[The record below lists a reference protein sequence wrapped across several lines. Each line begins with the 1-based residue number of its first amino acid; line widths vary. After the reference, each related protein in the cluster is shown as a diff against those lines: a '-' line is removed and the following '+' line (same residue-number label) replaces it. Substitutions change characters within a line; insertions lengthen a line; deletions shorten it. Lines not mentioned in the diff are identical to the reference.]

1 MAQKKSAKDFMGLTV
16 YAKRGSKESM
26 ISENQ
31 RQRTNIV
38 AIKTNE
44 RIENWGKNGK
54 KQRKRTNERIKKEKE
69 SV

>member
-1 MAQKKSAKDFMGLTV
+1 MGLDV
-16 YAKRGSKESM
+16 YRRSFKEPM

-44 RIENWGKNGK
+44 RIENWGKNEK
-54 KQRKRTNERIKKEKE
+54 KKI
-69 SV
+69 